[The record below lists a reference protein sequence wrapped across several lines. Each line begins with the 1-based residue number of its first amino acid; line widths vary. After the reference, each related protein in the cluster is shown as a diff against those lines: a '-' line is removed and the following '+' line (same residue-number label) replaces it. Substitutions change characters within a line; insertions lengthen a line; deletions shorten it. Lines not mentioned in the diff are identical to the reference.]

1 MDGAVISK
9 REGEVMALFLSLSLN
24 MLALGHAGLQKNKPL
39 GPKREVEQ
47 SRMPDG
53 LRKGKKWILW
63 QSKPGIRQHLTGQKR
78 RCRKW
83 IFHYLHQMYRRKL
96 RRHFRRQRKKQVT
109 GLVGR
114 WDIHL
119 QEM

>member
-63 QSKPGIRQHLTGQKR
+63 QSKPGIR
-78 RCRKW
+78 
-83 IFHYLHQMYRRKL
+83 
-96 RRHFRRQRKKQVT
+96 
-109 GLVGR
+109 
-114 WDIHL
+114 
-119 QEM
+119 

>member
-9 REGEVMALFLSLSLN
+9 REGEVMALFLSLSLI

-53 LRKGKKWILW
+53 LRKGKNGYYGSQSRVSDSIL
-63 QSKPGIRQHLTGQKR
+63 PGKNEGAGNGFFIICTKCTG
-78 RCRKW
+78 
-83 IFHYLHQMYRRKL
+83 
-96 RRHFRRQRKKQVT
+96 
-109 GLVGR
+109 
-114 WDIHL
+114 
-119 QEM
+119 ES